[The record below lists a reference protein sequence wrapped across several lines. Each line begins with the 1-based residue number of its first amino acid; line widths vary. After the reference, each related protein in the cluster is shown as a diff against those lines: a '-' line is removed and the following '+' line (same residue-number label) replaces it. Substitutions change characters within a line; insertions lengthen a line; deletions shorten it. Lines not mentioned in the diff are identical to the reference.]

1 MASEAHC
8 PPQLVPSE
16 CYTKLNLK
24 ADLLPGTKPILP
36 TACFAYFLGQSL
48 FENEEEGVT
57 FQYAAKNAEWLP
69 VRSQDELL
77 TLHIICDKKPRHCFL
92 ITLLT
97 LFH

>member
-48 FENEEEGVT
+48 LLYFFIQKNEEEGVT

-69 VRSQDELL
+69 VSTREELL
-77 TLHIICDKKPRHCFL
+77 TLHIICDKNPAIVF
-92 ITLLT
+92 
-97 LFH
+97 

>member
-48 FENEEEGVT
+48 LLYFFIQKNEEEGVT
-57 FQYAAKNAEWLP
+57 FQYAAKNAQWFP
-69 VRSQDELL
+69 VNTQDELL
-77 TLHIICDKKPRHCFL
+77 TLHIICDKNPAIVF
-92 ITLLT
+92 
-97 LFH
+97 